1 MDPWTKPSFTNY
13 LPTMNFIQI
22 TAFDNYVFANM
33 TLGLL
38 EENNI
43 NCHLSDENVVTLD
56 PLLSNAVGG
65 IKLMVADVQFER
77 AIEVIKQAEAEY
89 LTGIPCPQCQSL
101 SLKADEK
108 INNPSSFWGKLK
120 NQLAYGQTSTY
131 VKLYRCGNCKNVFTE
146 LPSAY

>member
-1 MDPWTKPSFTNY
+1 
-13 LPTMNFIQI
+13 MNFKQI
-22 TAFDNYVFANM
+22 SAFDNYVSANM

-43 NCHLSDENVVTLD
+43 NCHLNDENVVTLD

-89 LTGIPCPQCQSL
+89 VSTIPCSHCQSL
-101 SLKADEK
+101 SLQVDEK
-108 INNPSSFWGKLK
+108 VNNPSGFWGKLK

-131 VKLYRCGNCKNVFTE
+131 IKLYRCGNCKNVFTE
-146 LPSAY
+146 LPSTY

>member
-1 MDPWTKPSFTNY
+1 MTFK
-13 LPTMNFIQI
+13 QI
-22 TAFDNYVFANM
+22 SAFDNYVSANM

-43 NCHLSDENVVTLD
+43 SCHLNDENMVTLNS
-56 PLLSNAVGG
+56 LLSNAVGG

-77 AIEVIKQAEAEY
+77 AIEVIKEAEAEY
-89 LTGIPCPQCQSL
+89 LKTIPCPNCQSL
-101 SLKADEK
+101 SLKIDEK
-108 INNPSSFWGKLK
+108 TNNPSSFWGKLK

-131 VKLYRCGNCKNVFTE
+131 VKLFRCGNCKNVFTE